1 MVNRRELDPER
12 SPSAAFGALLR
23 RLRDERGWTQDQL
36 GEHVG
41 CSGAHISALEIG
53 RRPPTQQLA
62 ARCDQALGARGR
74 LVSQSQAVRHTAL
87 IEGFPQYIG
96 YEERAMEVR
105 LYEVGVIPGLLQ
117 TQEYA
122 SALEADAVRREAI
135 TPDQAEE
142 RVRLVETRQAALD
155 RSPAPLLFVVLDEG
169 CVLRPMGTPEVMDAQ
184 FAKLL
189 EFAER
194 PHTVLQIAPFSMG
207 ARRPLSLP
215 LTVLT
220 MRDRSLI
227 SYAESSQHGRLER
240 NSEAVLPLLAA
251 YHQLQAEAMSQ
262 AASVAMIEQLRK
274 GTS

>member
-1 MVNRRELDPER
+1 MVNRRDLDPER
-12 SPSAAFGALLR
+12 SPSAAFGVLLR

-53 RRPPTQQLA
+53 RRPPTQRLA

-122 SALEADAVRREAI
+122 SALGDSAVRRGVV
-135 TPDQAEE
+135 TRDQADE
-142 RVRLVETRQAALD
+142 RVALIARRQACIA
-155 RSPAPLLFVVLDEG
+155 RVPPPLIFVVLDES
-169 CVLRPMGTPEVMDAQ
+169 CLRRPIGDAALMDAQ
-184 FAKLL
+184 FNRLI
-189 EFAER
+189 EFAEM
-194 PHTVLQIAPFSMG
+194 PNTVLQVAPFDIG
-207 ARRPLSLP
+207 VRRPMTLP
-215 LTVLT
+215 VTLLT
-220 MRDRSLI
+220 MPDRSVM
-227 SYAESSQHGRLER
+227 SYAESANRGHLER
-240 NSEAVLPLLAA
+240 DSDSVLPLLTD
-251 YHQLQAEAMSQ
+251 YHQLQAEALTR
-262 AASVAMIEQLRK
+262 AASVAMISQLRK

>member
-12 SPSAAFGALLR
+12 SPSAAFGVLLR

-53 RRPPTQQLA
+53 RRPPTQRLA

-122 SALEADAVRREAI
+122 SAFGDSAVRRGVV
-135 TPDQAEE
+135 TRDQADE
-142 RVRLVETRQAALD
+142 RVALIARRQACIA
-155 RSPAPLLFVVLDEG
+155 RVPPPLIFVVLDES
-169 CVLRPMGTPEVMDAQ
+169 CLRRPIGDAALMDAQ
-184 FAKLL
+184 FNRLI
-189 EFAER
+189 EFAEM
-194 PHTVLQIAPFSMG
+194 PNTVLQVAPFDIG
-207 ARRPLSLP
+207 VRRPMTLP
-215 LTVLT
+215 VTLLT
-220 MRDRSLI
+220 MPDRSVM
-227 SYAESSQHGRLER
+227 SYAESANRGHLER
-240 NSEAVLPLLAA
+240 DSDSVLPLLTD
-251 YHQLQAEAMSQ
+251 YHQLQAEALTR
-262 AASVAMIEQLRK
+262 AASVAMISQLRK

>member
-12 SPSAAFGALLR
+12 SPSAAFGVLLR

-53 RRPPTQQLA
+53 RRPPTQRLA

-105 LYEVGVIPGLLQ
+105 LYEVGVIPGLLR

-122 SALEADAVRREAI
+122 SALGDSAVRRGVV
-135 TPDQAEE
+135 TRDQADE
-142 RVRLVETRQAALD
+142 RVALIARRQACIA
-155 RSPAPLLFVVLDEG
+155 RVPPPLIFVVLDES
-169 CVLRPMGTPEVMDAQ
+169 CLRRPIGDAALMDAQ
-184 FAKLL
+184 FNRLI
-189 EFAER
+189 EFAEM
-194 PHTVLQIAPFSMG
+194 PNTVLQVAPFDIG
-207 ARRPLSLP
+207 VRRPMTLP
-215 LTVLT
+215 VTLLT
-220 MRDRSLI
+220 MPDRSVM
-227 SYAESSQHGRLER
+227 SYAESANRGHLER
-240 NSEAVLPLLAA
+240 DSDSVLPLLTD
-251 YHQLQAEAMSQ
+251 YHQLQAEALTR
-262 AASVAMIEQLRK
+262 AASVAMISQLRK

>member
-12 SPSAAFGALLR
+12 SPSAAFGVLLR

-53 RRPPTQQLA
+53 RRPPTQRLA

-105 LYEVGVIPGLLQ
+105 LYEVGMIPGLLQ

-122 SALEADAVRREAI
+122 SALGDSAVRRGVV
-135 TPDQAEE
+135 TRDQADE
-142 RVRLVETRQAALD
+142 RVALIARRQACIA
-155 RSPAPLLFVVLDEG
+155 RVPPPLIFVVLDES
-169 CVLRPMGTPEVMDAQ
+169 CLRRPIGDAALMDAQ
-184 FAKLL
+184 FNRLI
-189 EFAER
+189 EFAEM
-194 PHTVLQIAPFSMG
+194 PNTVLQVAPFDIG
-207 ARRPLSLP
+207 VRRPMTLP
-215 LTVLT
+215 VTLLT
-220 MRDRSLI
+220 MPDRSVM
-227 SYAESSQHGRLER
+227 SYAESANRGHLER
-240 NSEAVLPLLAA
+240 DSDSVLPLLTD
-251 YHQLQAEAMSQ
+251 YHQLQAEALTR
-262 AASVAMIEQLRK
+262 AASVAMISQLRK

>member
-12 SPSAAFGALLR
+12 SPSAAFGVLLR

-53 RRPPTQQLA
+53 RRPPTQRLA

-87 IEGFPQYIG
+87 VEGFPQYIG

-122 SALEADAVRREAI
+122 SALGDSAVRRGVV
-135 TPDQAEE
+135 TRDQADE
-142 RVRLVETRQAALD
+142 RVALIARRQACIA
-155 RSPAPLLFVVLDEG
+155 RVPPPLIFVVLDES
-169 CVLRPMGTPEVMDAQ
+169 CLRRPIGDAALMDAQ
-184 FAKLL
+184 FNRLI
-189 EFAER
+189 EFAEM
-194 PHTVLQIAPFSMG
+194 PNTVLQVAPFDIG
-207 ARRPLSLP
+207 VRRPMTLP
-215 LTVLT
+215 VTLLT
-220 MRDRSLI
+220 MPDRSVM
-227 SYAESSQHGRLER
+227 SYAESANRGHLER
-240 NSEAVLPLLAA
+240 DSDSVLPLLTD
-251 YHQLQAEAMSQ
+251 YHQLQAEALTR
-262 AASVAMIEQLRK
+262 AASVAMISQLRK

>member
-12 SPSAAFGALLR
+12 SPSAAFGVLLR

-53 RRPPTQQLA
+53 RRPPTQRLA
-62 ARCDQALGARGR
+62 ARCDQVLGARGR

-122 SALEADAVRREAI
+122 SALGDSAVRRGVV
-135 TPDQAEE
+135 TRDQADE
-142 RVRLVETRQAALD
+142 RVALIARRQACIA
-155 RSPAPLLFVVLDEG
+155 RVPPPLIFVVLDES
-169 CVLRPMGTPEVMDAQ
+169 CLRRPIGDAALMDAQ
-184 FAKLL
+184 FNRLI
-189 EFAER
+189 EFAEM
-194 PHTVLQIAPFSMG
+194 PNTVLQVAPFDIG
-207 ARRPLSLP
+207 VRRPMTLP
-215 LTVLT
+215 VTLLT
-220 MRDRSLI
+220 MPDRSVM
-227 SYAESSQHGRLER
+227 SYAESANRGHLER
-240 NSEAVLPLLAA
+240 DSDSVLPLLTD
-251 YHQLQAEAMSQ
+251 YHQLQAEALTR
-262 AASVAMIEQLRK
+262 AASVAMISQLRK

>member
-12 SPSAAFGALLR
+12 SPSAAFGVLLR

-53 RRPPTQQLA
+53 RRPPTQRLA

-122 SALEADAVRREAI
+122 SALGDSAVRRGVV
-135 TPDQAEE
+135 TRDQADE
-142 RVRLVETRQAALD
+142 RVALIARRQACIA
-155 RSPAPLLFVVLDEG
+155 RVPPPLIFVVLDES
-169 CVLRPMGTPEVMDAQ
+169 CLRRPIGDAALMDAQ
-184 FAKLL
+184 FNRLI
-189 EFAER
+189 EFAEM
-194 PHTVLQIAPFSMG
+194 PNTVLQVAPFDIG
-207 ARRPLSLP
+207 VRRPMALP
-215 LTVLT
+215 VTLLT
-220 MRDRSLI
+220 MPDRSVM
-227 SYAESSQHGRLER
+227 SYAESANRGHLER
-240 NSEAVLPLLAA
+240 DSDSVLPLLTD
-251 YHQLQAEAMSQ
+251 YHQLQAEALTR
-262 AASVAMIEQLRK
+262 AASVAMISQLRK

>member
-12 SPSAAFGALLR
+12 SPSAAFGVLLR

-53 RRPPTQQLA
+53 RRPPTQRLA

-122 SALEADAVRREAI
+122 SALGDSAVRRGVV
-135 TPDQAEE
+135 TRDQADE
-142 RVRLVETRQAALD
+142 RVALIARRQACIA
-155 RSPAPLLFVVLDEG
+155 RVPPPLIFVVLDES
-169 CVLRPMGTPEVMDAQ
+169 CLRRPIGDAALMDAQ
-184 FAKLL
+184 FNRLI
-189 EFAER
+189 EFAEM
-194 PHTVLQIAPFSMG
+194 PNTVLQVAPFDIG
-207 ARRPLSLP
+207 VRRPMTLP
-215 LTVLT
+215 VTLLT
-220 MRDRSLI
+220 MPDRSVM
-227 SYAESSQHGRLER
+227 SYAESANRGHLER
-240 NSEAVLPLLAA
+240 DSDAVLPLLTD
-251 YHQLQAEAMSQ
+251 YHQLQAEALTR
-262 AASVAMIEQLRK
+262 AASVAMISQLRK

>member
-12 SPSAAFGALLR
+12 SPSAAFGVLLR

-53 RRPPTQQLA
+53 RRPPTQRLA

-87 IEGFPQYIG
+87 SEGFPQYIG

-122 SALEADAVRREAI
+122 SALGDSAVRRGVV
-135 TPDQAEE
+135 TRDQADE
-142 RVRLVETRQAALD
+142 RVALIARRQACIA
-155 RSPAPLLFVVLDEG
+155 RVPLPLVFVVLDES
-169 CVLRPMGTPEVMDAQ
+169 CLRRPIGDTALMDAQ
-184 FAKLL
+184 FTRLI
-189 EFAER
+189 EFAEM
-194 PHTVLQIAPFSMG
+194 PNTVLQVAPFDIG
-207 ARRPLSLP
+207 VRRPMTLP
-215 LTVLT
+215 VTLLT
-220 MRDRSLI
+220 MPDRSVM
-227 SYAESSQHGRLER
+227 SYAESANRGHLER
-240 NSEAVLPLLAA
+240 DSDSVLPLLTD
-251 YHQLQAEAMSQ
+251 YHQLQAEALTR
-262 AASVAMIEQLRK
+262 AASVAMISQLRK

>member
-12 SPSAAFGALLR
+12 SPSAAFGVLLR

-53 RRPPTQQLA
+53 RRPPTQRLA

-122 SALEADAVRREAI
+122 SALGDSAVRRGVV
-135 TPDQAEE
+135 TRDQADE
-142 RVRLVETRQAALD
+142 RVALIARRQACIA
-155 RSPAPLLFVVLDEG
+155 RVPLPLVFVVLDES
-169 CVLRPMGTPEVMDAQ
+169 CLRRPIGDTALMDAQ
-184 FAKLL
+184 FTRLI
-189 EFAER
+189 EFAEM
-194 PHTVLQIAPFSMG
+194 PNTVLQVAPFDIG
-207 ARRPLSLP
+207 VRRPMTLP
-215 LTVLT
+215 VTLLT
-220 MRDRSLI
+220 MPDRSVM
-227 SYAESSQHGRLER
+227 SYAESANRGHLER
-240 NSEAVLPLLAA
+240 DSDSVLPLLTD
-251 YHQLQAEAMSQ
+251 YHQLQAEALTR
-262 AASVAMIEQLRK
+262 AASVAMISQLRK

>member
-12 SPSAAFGALLR
+12 SPSAAFGVLLR

-53 RRPPTQQLA
+53 RRPPTQRLA

-122 SALEADAVRREAI
+122 SALGDSAVRRGVV
-135 TPDQAEE
+135 TRDQADE
-142 RVRLVETRQAALD
+142 RVALIARRQACIA
-155 RSPAPLLFVVLDEG
+155 RVPPPLVFVVLDES
-169 CVLRPMGTPEVMDAQ
+169 CLRRPIGDTALMDAQ
-184 FAKLL
+184 FTRLI
-189 EFAER
+189 EFAEM
-194 PHTVLQIAPFSMG
+194 PNTVLQVAPFDIG
-207 ARRPLSLP
+207 VRRPMTLP
-215 LTVLT
+215 VTLLT
-220 MRDRSLI
+220 MPDRSVM
-227 SYAESSQHGRLER
+227 SYAESANRGHLER
-240 NSEAVLPLLAA
+240 DSDSVLPLLTD
-251 YHQLQAEAMSQ
+251 YHQLQAEALTR
-262 AASVAMIEQLRK
+262 AASVAMISQLRK

>member
-12 SPSAAFGALLR
+12 SPSAAFGVLLR

-53 RRPPTQQLA
+53 RRPPTQRLA

-122 SALEADAVRREAI
+122 SALGDSAVRRGVV
-135 TPDQAEE
+135 TRDQADE
-142 RVRLVETRQAALD
+142 RVALIARRQACIA
-155 RSPAPLLFVVLDEG
+155 RVPPPLIFVVLDES
-169 CVLRPMGTPEVMDAQ
+169 CLRRPIGDAALMDAQ
-184 FAKLL
+184 FNRLI
-189 EFAER
+189 EFAEM
-194 PHTVLQIAPFSMG
+194 PNTVLQVAPFDIG
-207 ARRPLSLP
+207 VRRPMTLP
-215 LTVLT
+215 VTLLT
-220 MRDRSLI
+220 MPDRSVM
-227 SYAESSQHGRLER
+227 SYAESANRGHLER
-240 NSEAVLPLLAA
+240 DSDSVLSLLTD
-251 YHQLQAEAMSQ
+251 YHQLQAEALTR
-262 AASVAMIEQLRK
+262 AASVAMISQLRK